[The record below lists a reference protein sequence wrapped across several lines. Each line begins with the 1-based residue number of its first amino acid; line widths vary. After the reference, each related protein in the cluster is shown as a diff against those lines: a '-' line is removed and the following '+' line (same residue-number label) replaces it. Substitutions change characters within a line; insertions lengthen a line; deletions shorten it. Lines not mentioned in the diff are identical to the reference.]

1 MKYKNIKSVAHNLGH
16 SFLSDM
22 NASGV
27 GGGYTIVPELLFA
40 AAESARAPEV
50 RIDLIART
58 VSPHSLASA
67 VVQDSVSNYARMLF
81 RLCADQN
88 VDAPAIRS
96 ATIAI
101 AFDYSRTRCTKY
113 DPVVCI
119 QEFDCTVEIVD
130 DRGVLHQARSDH
142 WWKV

>member
-1 MKYKNIKSVAHNLGH
+1 VKYKNIKSVAHNLGH

-40 AAESARAPEV
+40 AAASEQVPEA
-50 RIDLIART
+50 RIDFIART
-58 VSPHSLASA
+58 ITPESLASA
-67 VVQDSVSNYARMLF
+67 VVQESVSDYARMLF

-88 VDAPAIRS
+88 VDASAIRT
-96 ATIAI
+96 ATLAI

-113 DPVVCI
+113 EPVACI
-119 QEFDCTVEIVD
+119 QEFECTVEVVD
-130 DRGVLHQARSDH
+130 DRGVLHRARPNH